1 MHEAL
6 RTIKGY
12 EVLRELGR
20 GGMAVVYLAR
30 QEGLDR
36 RVALKE
42 LAGLHAHD
50 PDWAKRF
57 LREAHLAGSLSH
69 PNIVTVHEYFEH
81 DGVPY
86 LAMEF
91 LEPGSL
97 RQYMG
102 GLNLAQI
109 AGVLEGVL
117 AGLSHAEATASST
130 ATSSPRT
137 SWSRR
142 RGESR
147 SPTSALRRRST
158 APGAT

>member
-91 LEPGSL
+91 LEP
-97 RQYMG
+97 R
-102 GLNLAQI
+102 LAAAVHGRPQPRCRSP
-109 AGVLEGVL
+109 ACSRECSR
-117 AGLSHAEATASST
+117 ACPTRRATASST
-130 ATSSPRT
+130 AISSPRT
-137 SWSRR
+137 SW
-142 RGESR
+142 
-147 SPTSALRRRST
+147 
-158 APGAT
+158 